1 MGNLPFYVV
10 GVILGL
16 YAFYLVQSKT
26 EVTVSHATIFAVAA
40 VIGLFPYIS
49 SFASFELTH
58 EGLKFTTHEQ
68 GAEIAN
74 KVETVF
80 QRQNELI
87 GNIQKLSV
95 ALKDANEKIEA
106 LSRPGTE
113 SSPTTGDTAPAFD
126 PSTLDAILKNTGKT
140 AEFNNDSIMDLRRLQ
155 KELRV
160 PSSPQM

>member
-1 MGNLPFYVV
+1 MGNLPFYIV
-10 GVILGL
+10 GVFLGL
-16 YAFYLVQSKT
+16 YALYLVQSKT
-26 EVTVSHATIFAVAA
+26 EVTVSHAIVFAVAA
-40 VIGLFPYIS
+40 VVGLFPYIS
-49 SFASFELTH
+49 SFASFELTP

-95 ALKDANEKIEA
+95 ALKDANEKIES
-106 LSRPGTE
+106 LSRPGTG
-113 SSPTTGDTAPAFD
+113 SPPATGDAAPAFD
-126 PSTLDAILKNTGKT
+126 PTTLDGILKNTEKT
-140 AEFNNDSIMDLRRLQ
+140 AEFNNESIMDLRRLQ

-160 PSSPQM
+160 QSPRM